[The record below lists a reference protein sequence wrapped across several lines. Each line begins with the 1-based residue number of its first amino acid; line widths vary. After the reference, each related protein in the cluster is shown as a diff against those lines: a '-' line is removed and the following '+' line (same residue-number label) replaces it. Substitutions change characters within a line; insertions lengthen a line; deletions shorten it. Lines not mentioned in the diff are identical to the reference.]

1 MDATEREIQQMVP
14 NSNASYTIN
23 GLLNI
28 PSSNLIK
35 DDCVRQ
41 EEYGKTNVQIKLR
54 A

>member
-1 MDATEREIQQMVP
+1 MDSTEQEIQQMVS
-14 NSNASYTIN
+14 NSNGSYTIN

-41 EEYGKTNVQIKLR
+41 EEYGKSSN
-54 A
+54 